1 MGKLGEIVECGNEG
15 CNNKFIRK
23 NSMEKYCCDECKKE
37 AINRK
42 RKERRHTKS
51 SFTPGINK
59 CALCGQEFWQKS
71 TRNIYC
77 SRKCSRNA
85 SKKRIASE
93 IIIRQKAKKQNHIMS
108 KEIFARKLSNDLFWA
123 HK

>member
-1 MGKLGEIVECGNEG
+1 MGKLGEIVICANEG
-15 CNNKFIRK
+15 CVNKFVRK
-23 NSMEKYCCDECKKE
+23 NSMEKYCCAKCKQE
-37 AINRK
+37 AISSRRREK
-42 RKERRHTKS
+42 RHENNN
-51 SFTPGINK
+51 FTPKINK
-59 CALCGQEFWQKS
+59 CAYCGQEFLPKF